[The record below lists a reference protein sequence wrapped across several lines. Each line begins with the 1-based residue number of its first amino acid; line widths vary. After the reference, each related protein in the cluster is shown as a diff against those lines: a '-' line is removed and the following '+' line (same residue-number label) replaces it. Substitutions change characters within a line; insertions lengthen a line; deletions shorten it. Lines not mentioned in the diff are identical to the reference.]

1 MQQYELVILTLN
13 EQGDGVLENVKK
25 LIGGFQGAV
34 DEVVEWGTKDLTYPI
49 KKQNAAS
56 FFVVKLTLSP
66 EYSSQFSQQLRLEE
80 HVLRHLLVKRVAKKT
95 SKTVQESKQK
105 SEAKEKEKKE
115 AQPKRET
122 KKVKETKRKT
132 RSSAKKK

>member
-95 SKTVQESKQK
+95 SKTVQESKQT
-105 SEAKEKEKKE
+105 SDKEKEKKE
-115 AQPKRET
+115 AQPKRE
-122 KKVKETKRKT
+122 KKEVKETKRKT

>member
-1 MQQYELVILTLN
+1 MQQYELVILTRN

-56 FFVVKLTLSP
+56 FFVVKFTLSP

-95 SKTVQESKQK
+95 SKTVQESKPK
-105 SEAKEKEKKE
+105 SEAKEKKE
-115 AQPKRET
+115 
-122 KKVKETKRKT
+122 VKETKRKT